1 MGNTP
6 MQFDSLQSVIVMNGY
21 GFYVWSSYLV
31 FLVVIAALVLG
42 TRLQYRRIVADQQ
55 RLARIE
61 SRQASEGKKQNE
73 SGS

>member
-1 MGNTP
+1 
-6 MQFDSLQSVIVMNGY
+6 MQFDSLQALIAMNGY

-31 FLVVIAALVLG
+31 FFMVIAVLVVG

-61 SRQASEGKKQNE
+61 ARQAREGKGQNE
-73 SGS
+73 SRS

>member
-1 MGNTP
+1 MGDAL
-6 MQFDSLQSVIVMNGY
+6 MQFDSLQSLIAMNGY
-21 GFYVWSSYLV
+21 GAYVWSSYLV
-31 FLVVIAALVLG
+31 FLVVITALILG

-61 SRQASEGKKQNE
+61 ARQASERKRQNE